1 MITPSILLPP
11 SCLLFLFSVNVPQI
25 VQAQNIEV
33 TLFSRNPNHQQ
44 ILLSPSYFKICPCGR
59 QPLRW
64 PPMTTSSW
72 CSHPCVIPS
81 QVWARFTDSLLTN
94 RIQQQRGMSLLRL
107 SLKRLWLPS
116 RVLSV
121 IRSQIVTLGKPAV
134 MS

>member
-25 VQAQNIEV
+25 VQAKNTEV
-33 TLFSRNPNHQQ
+33 TLFSQNPNHQQ
-44 ILLSPSYFKICPCGR
+44 ILLSPSYFKICLCGR
-59 QPLRW
+59 QPLRQ

-81 QVWARFTDSLLTN
+81 RVWARLTDSFLKN

-107 SLKRLWLPS
+107 GLKRLWLPS

-121 IRSQIVTLGKPAV
+121 IYSQIVTLGKPAV